1 MTEMLKFDYWVA
13 SEGRKRLADSGLQGG
28 RISAQPGGVVPSGVM
43 HAVSAETDE
52 VACGRPLSG
61 LLSFSDFSWDSVRPE
76 GRCDKCRNA
85 IATRLSSS
93 RQVPA

>member
-1 MTEMLKFDYWVA
+1 MLNFDYWVA
-13 SEGRKRLADSGLQGG
+13 SEGRKRLADSGLRGG
-28 RISAQPGGVVPSGVM
+28 RISGQPGGVVPSGTM

-61 LLSFSDFSWDSVRPE
+61 LLSFSDFSWDSMS
-76 GRCDKCRNA
+76 GADRCQKCRAA
-85 IATRLSSS
+85 IAERLSSSS

>member
-1 MTEMLKFDYWVA
+1 MLNFDYWVA
-13 SEGRKRLADSGLQGG
+13 SEGRKRLPDSGLRGG
-28 RISAQPGGVVPSGVM
+28 RTSAQPGGVVPSGTM

-61 LLSFSDFSWDSVRPE
+61 LLSFSDFSWDAA
-76 GRCDKCRNA
+76 GFGDRCQKCRAA
-85 IATRLSSS
+85 IAARLSPSS